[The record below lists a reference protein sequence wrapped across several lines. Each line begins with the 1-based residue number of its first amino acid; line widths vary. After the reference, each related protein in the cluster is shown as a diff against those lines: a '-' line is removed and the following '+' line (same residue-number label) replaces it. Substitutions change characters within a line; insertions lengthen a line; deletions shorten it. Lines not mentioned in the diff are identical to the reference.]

1 MVEPRMVTAR
11 TQNFWRAT
19 QFGSGR
25 TERIA
30 ASSHGRALGLI
41 MADNHSNEI
50 RHFACRHH
58 TDRKTAEHLHPPPN
72 HRRPPPS
79 SACPGFRRL
88 CRPVEI
94 NNPAEAGLNTC
105 SNACAAVINRRT
117 PQPALK
123 ELPAREPAVQ
133 E

>member
-1 MVEPRMVTAR
+1 MTATGALRSVSIAGSATLTTDSSTNAMVEPRMVTAR

-30 ASSHGRALGLI
+30 AWSPGRALGLI

-79 SACPGFRRL
+79 
-88 CRPVEI
+88 
-94 NNPAEAGLNTC
+94 
-105 SNACAAVINRRT
+105 
-117 PQPALK
+117 
-123 ELPAREPAVQ
+123 
-133 E
+133 